1 MMLAGRSI
9 ENKCL
14 FMLLGAT
21 GSEEMNI
28 AQLWVHKKMLLNNID
43 GVSCVKPKG
52 ALYLFPKLDTDRFNV
67 QDDEQFVLDFLL
79 AERVLMVQGTGFHWP
94 KPDHFRVV
102 FLPHLEQLRESMG
115 RLERFL
121 ASYRQ

>member
-1 MMLAGRSI
+1 MLNA
-9 ENKCL
+9 
-14 FMLLGAT
+14 
-21 GSEEMNI
+21 
-28 AQLWVHKKMLLNNID
+28 ID

-52 ALYLFPKLDTDRFNV
+52 ALYLFPKLDVKKFNIR
-67 QDDEQFVLDFLL
+67 DDMKFVHDFLL
-79 AERVLMVQGTGFHWP
+79 QEKVLLVQGTGFNWV

-102 FLPHLEQLRESMG
+102 SLPYTHQIEEAMN